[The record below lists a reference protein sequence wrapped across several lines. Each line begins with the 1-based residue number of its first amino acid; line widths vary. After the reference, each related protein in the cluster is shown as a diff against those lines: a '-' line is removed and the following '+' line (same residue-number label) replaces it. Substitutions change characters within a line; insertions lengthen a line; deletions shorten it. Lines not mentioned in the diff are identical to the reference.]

1 MAHFPRR
8 KKNWDEPTGG
18 QIIWLESRVPGK
30 LGWIHNGFPVKKM
43 VEFGVTVSQRA
54 RGSPLGNVEGVEY
67 EDVVVVLGQGDYVA
81 LAGDLQA
88 AAPGHLD
95 THTIKIRFAFD
106 QKQLLF

>member
-1 MAHFPRR
+1 
-8 KKNWDEPTGG
+8 
-18 QIIWLESRVPGK
+18 
-30 LGWIHNGFPVKKM
+30 M
-43 VEFGVTVSQRA
+43 VDFGVTVSQRA

-67 EDVVVVLGQGDYVA
+67 EDVVVVLGQGDHVA